1 MLRITM
7 DMPESITSVH
17 DALDPDPDTLLAVVR
32 VCTCRLCCSYE
43 WLENRSCCSTIGGQ
57 RGLIYLQLNNI
68 IEMYGERCCSR

>member
-32 VCTCRLCCSYE
+32 VCTCRLRGVVAAMSGS
-43 WLENRSCCSTIGGQ
+43 RIGLVVVLSVA
-57 RGLIYLQLNNI
+57 RG
-68 IEMYGERCCSR
+68 G